1 MAHKV
6 TFEIERHDDREL
18 VVQSP
23 ALFGM
28 CKGSLDYEFH
38 WPAACPDQYVL
49 GSMRTEMLEWLN
61 TMPALRGDNRL
72 GFDQQRLCPLSFT
85 RSLWVEFDE
94 LSDALL
100 FRLTWGREHSEP

>member
-6 TFEIERHDDREL
+6 VFEIETHDDTDIAL
-18 VVQSP
+18 SP
-23 ALFGM
+23 GM
-28 CKGSLDYEFH
+28 YGACKGSMDHRFH

-49 GSMRTEMLEWLN
+49 GSMRGSMLEWLA
-61 TMPALRGDNRL
+61 TSPLKGKSRM
-72 GFDQQRLCPLSFT
+72 GFDQQREGDLRFT

-100 FRLTWGREHSEP
+100 FRLTWGCETSEP